1 MSPCASPTRSSSDEY
16 SEDAYT
22 RIPIVR
28 GTRDGGTARTGRPEP
43 NGPHVLHER
52 RKCMGLDDDDDEEEE
67 EAL

>member
-1 MSPCASPTRSSSDEY
+1 
-16 SEDAYT
+16 
-22 RIPIVR
+22 VR